1 MSKKIRVRFA
11 PSPTGY
17 LHIGGLRTALYDYIY
32 AKQQNGDFILRIEDT
47 DRNRYVEGAVENL
60 IESLQKMGVD
70 FDEGPGKEGDYGP
83 YLQSN
88 RLEIYQK
95 YINILLE
102 SGDAY
107 YCFATKDELDEMRE
121 KQKKEG
127 LNPKYDGRYRNYPLE
142 KAKKRIADGEPYVIR
157 LKIRQEGTFVF
168 YDKIRGK
175 VEIDASLMDDQVLM
189 KSDGYPTYHFAS
201 VVDDHLMEIS
211 HVIRGE
217 EWISSTPKHV
227 FLYECFGWKPPK
239 WIHLPLILNPDKT
252 KLSKR
257 QGDVAVEDYLRKGY
271 LPEALVNFITLLGW
285 HPKTDKEIISL
296 PQTIKEF
303 SFKRVNKA
311 GAVFDIE
318 KLNWMNGWY
327 IRNSSLDRIAQL
339 AKPYFK
345 KADINIEDANKYKDV
360 VDLARGYANTLPEI
374 VKHGRVFY
382 QQIELDDSQL
392 EYISDSD
399 IKNMF
404 EYIVSNIKD
413 IEAWSENEIGKFT
426 KKIMKET
433 GVKGKKF
440 YHSMRLSLFGKTSG
454 PDVPK
459 IIKVLGKKGV
469 IKRLK
474 RFL

>member
-440 YHSMRLSLFGKTSG
+440 YHSMRLSLFEIGRAH
-454 PDVPK
+454 V
-459 IIKVLGKKGV
+459 
-469 IKRLK
+469 
-474 RFL
+474 